1 MILALLKYVLY
12 FILIIIAIVVLTGFY
27 IFIRNV
33 YDRIYFNR
41 LFSKP
46 SSLVYTLPNG
56 VPYSLDTWMSNVNPS
71 TPINKLVIPGTH
83 DSLTYEWEKSY
94 SIIQQFTAIWAKTQY
109 LTTKQ
114 QLMSGVRYFDA
125 RCGSSDSKYGY
136 GTDTVVVFHGDFS
149 TNIKYEESINELIE
163 FINTHPSE
171 IIIWK
176 VRILNNGD
184 IVRPITTKYHSQLNL
199 IPYTSSYFNSSLE
212 ELRSRRPDKN
222 RGGVILVSGH
232 YGEDPTIWTD
242 SKIFDPYDFGALM
255 TDKKSFTMSKP
266 HKTDP
271 SPSPSP
277 SVAALMPSLSSIDS
291 LSSPSLSPSLSPYPS
306 PSPSPSSSSIE
317 APRFKMSMNKIY
329 SNKEV
334 DPTSVSVMQ
343 MIAEYQTSTKTSLLD
358 SIETIS
364 KRINKAIIDKDMP
377 PPPKTGYNIIMIDF
391 LTPQLSNGIIQ
402 FNQPP
407 TFIAIK

>member
-27 IFIRNV
+27 IFMRNV
-33 YDRIYFNR
+33 YDRRYFNK
-41 LFSKP
+41 LFSDPK
-46 SSLVYTLPNG
+46 SLAYTLPNG
-56 VPYSLDTWMSNVNPS
+56 TPYSLDTWMSNVNSS

-94 SIIQQFTAIWAKTQY
+94 SLIQQFTAIWAKTQY

-114 QLMSGVRYFDA
+114 QLLSGVRYFDA
-125 RCGSSDSKYGY
+125 RYGTSDSRYGY
-136 GTDTVVVFHGDFS
+136 GPDTVVVFHGAFS
-149 TNIKYEESINELIE
+149 TNITYEECVNELVE

-176 VRILNNGD
+176 LIIINNGD
-184 IVRPITTKYHSQLNL
+184 VVRPITTKYHSKLNL
-199 IPYTSSYFNSSLE
+199 IPYTSTYFNSTLE

-222 RGGVILVSGH
+222 RGGVILVSWQ
-232 YGEDPTIWTD
+232 YGEDPNIWPT
-242 SKIFDPYDFGALM
+242 SKIFDPYDYNALM

-266 HKTDP
+266 RKTSEP
-271 SPSPSP
+271 SPTVMVP
-277 SVAALMPSLSSIDS
+277 VPSLT
-291 LSSPSLSPSLSPYPS
+291 PEP
-306 PSPSPSSSSIE
+306 
-317 APRFKMSMNKIY
+317 PRFKMAMNKIY

-334 DPTSVSVMQ
+334 DPSSISVMQ
-343 MIAEYQTSTKTSLLD
+343 MIAEYQMSTKTSLLD

-364 KRINKAIIDKDMP
+364 KRINKTIIDKDLP

-391 LTPQLSNGIIQ
+391 ITPQLSNGIIQ
-402 FNQPP
+402 FNQPS